1 MAPGGF
7 PPSVEKLISHIR
19 RLAEHGAAPILAAL
33 DGRCAAGKTTLANA
47 LSERFGWSVV
57 HLDDFFPRP
66 EQRTP
71 ERLAEPGGNLDR
83 ERVLAEAL
91 TPLQAGKGAS
101 YRPFDCKTQRFSAV
115 RRIVPPAP
123 VTLVEGA
130 YACHPALWDR
140 YSLRVFLDVD
150 PAEQRRRILARDGP
164 VRLEAF
170 LSRWIPLEE
179 AYFSAYAIRQRCD
192 HRNEL

>member
-1 MAPGGF
+1 MAP
-7 PPSVEKLISHIR
+7 ELEDLISRIR
-19 RLAEHGAAPILAAL
+19 RLAGHSAPILVAL
-33 DGRCAAGKTTLANA
+33 DGRCAAGKTTLAKA
-47 LSERFGWSVV
+47 LADAYGWSVV

-91 TPLQAGKGAS
+91 RPLLAGKCAS
-101 YRPFDCKTQRFSAV
+101 YHPFDCRAQRLSAECRV
-115 RRIVPPAP
+115 VPPAP

-130 YACHPALWDR
+130 YACHPALWDC
-140 YSLRVFLDVD
+140 YALRVFLDVD

-164 VRLEAF
+164 ARLEVF
-170 LSRWIPLEE
+170 LRRWIPLEE
-179 AYFSAYAIRQRCD
+179 AYIAAYDIPRRCAY
-192 HRNEL
+192 RLRL